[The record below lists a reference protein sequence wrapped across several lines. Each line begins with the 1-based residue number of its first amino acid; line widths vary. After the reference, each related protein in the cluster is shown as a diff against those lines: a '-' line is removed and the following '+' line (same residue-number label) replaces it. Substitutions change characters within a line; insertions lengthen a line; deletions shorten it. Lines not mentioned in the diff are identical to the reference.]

1 MQRSTGAEMTRRP
14 VLMFDSGIGGLTVLR
29 EARVLMP
36 DRRFVYVADDAGFPY
51 GAWDESAL
59 RQRIVRLFG
68 NLIREYHPKV
78 AVIACNTASTLVLPD
93 LRAAYPSTPF
103 VGTVPAIKPAAE
115 RTRSGLVSVLATP
128 GTVKR
133 QYTRDLIREWAGKC
147 HVRLVGS
154 DRLAALAETY
164 MRDGFVDEMAVRAEI
179 EPCFVEH
186 EGARTD
192 IVVLACTHYPF
203 LVNRMRK
210 TAPWPVD
217 WLDPAEAIARRTL
230 SLLSGD
236 AVHAETDLRDKSGFH
251 EDLAVFTSSSP
262 NRAIERLMQGFG
274 LKARVHAPIEAVE
287 RPLSSSKASDLDPP
301 AAHNK

>member
-1 MQRSTGAEMTRRP
+1 MSERP
-14 VLMFDSGIGGLTVLR
+14 VLLFDSGVGGLTVLR

-51 GAWDESAL
+51 GDWEEAAL
-59 RQRIVRLFG
+59 RARIVELFSK
-68 NLIREYHPKV
+68 LIAEHDPEI
-78 AVIACNTASTLVLPD
+78 AVIACNTASTLVLAD
-93 LRAAYPSTPF
+93 LRAAFPHTPF

-133 QYTRDLIREWAGKC
+133 QYTRDLIHEWAAKC

-154 DRLAALAETY
+154 VRLAALAETY
-164 MRDGFVDEMAVRAEI
+164 MREGFVDEEAVRAEI
-179 EPCFVEH
+179 APCFME
-186 EGARTD
+186 ESGRRTD

-217 WLDPAEAIARRTL
+217 WIDPAEAIARRAL
-230 SLLSGD
+230 SLLG
-236 AVHAETDLRDKSGFH
+236 RDGRRH
-251 EDLAVFTSSSP
+251 RNGLPEQPDVAVFTSQSP
-262 NRAIERLMQGFG
+262 APSVVKLVRGFG
-274 LKARVHAPIEAVE
+274 LQAAT
-287 RPLSSSKASDLDPP
+287 SSTA
-301 AAHNK
+301 